1 MLLQKL
7 RNAKFMN
14 VLVVGAT
21 GTLGR
26 QVVRCAIEAG
36 HRVTSFV
43 RSPAKASFLSEWGS
57 HIQAG
62 NLMRPASIEDAMEGI
77 DAVIDCAT
85 ARPGD
90 ALSVRQVDWD
100 GKVALI
106 NAARAAQV
114 KQFVFLSLMGAE
126 HEYPNVP
133 LMHFKH
139 HIENYLTQSP
149 VPYTILRP
157 CGFMQGLIGQYAIPI
172 LEEQVVWV
180 TEKTIPTAYL
190 DTQDVAR
197 FVVATLGC
205 EAAIGRRLPLAGSK
219 AWKAREIIALC
230 EQLSSKKAKVSTM
243 PLGLLRGTRKI
254 LQFFQWSWNIA
265 DRLAFAEVIAAEEP
279 MTADMAAVYEI
290 LDVDPKSLTTLEEY
304 LAEYFQ
310 KMLKRLREQDAKQK
324 NSKKFK
330 IPF

>member
-1 MLLQKL
+1 
-7 RNAKFMN
+7 MN

-36 HRVTSFV
+36 HQVTSFV

-57 HIQAG
+57 HIQVG
-62 NLMRPASIEDAMEGI
+62 NLLRPTTLEAALEGM
-77 DAVIDCAT
+77 DGVIDCAT
-85 ARPGD
+85 ARPTD
-90 ALSVRQVDWD
+90 SLSVRQVDWD

-114 KQFVFLSLMGAE
+114 KQFVFFSLMGAQ
-126 HEYPNVP
+126 HEYANVP

-139 HIENYLTQSP
+139 HIENYLTQST

-197 FVVATLGC
+197 LTVAALGN
-205 EAAIGRRLPLAGSK
+205 EAAIGQVLPLAGPK
-219 AWKAREIIALC
+219 AWRAREIIALC
-230 EQLSSKKAKVSTM
+230 EQLSSKKSKVSTM
-243 PLGLLRGTRKI
+243 PLGLLRGTRRV

-279 MTADMAAVYEI
+279 MTAEMDPVYEI
-290 LDVDPKSLTTLEEY
+290 LKLDPKSLTPLEEY

-324 NSKKFK
+324 TNKKLK
-330 IPF
+330 VPF